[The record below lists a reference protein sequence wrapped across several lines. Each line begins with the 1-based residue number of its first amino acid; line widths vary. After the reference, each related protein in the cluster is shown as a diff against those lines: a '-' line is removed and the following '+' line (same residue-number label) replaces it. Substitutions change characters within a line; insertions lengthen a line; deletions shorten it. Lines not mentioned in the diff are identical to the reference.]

1 MPDDLTEQ
9 ISKFEAAIAAQEA
22 LRPILGD
29 AVVDAALAP
38 LQAKLSALRDLRR
51 PGETKPLDYDRPHSY
66 TPKYLADKILTT
78 RSSIEGENKIV
89 TVMFADVANSTAMFE
104 KLDPEAVH
112 EIMDRC
118 FGLLMDEIHR
128 YEGTIN
134 QFLGDGVMALFGAP
148 IAHEDHAQ
156 RACQAALAIRKAL
169 EPYGESIKNRYGI
182 DFNMRI
188 GLNSGP
194 VVVGSIGDDLR
205 MDYTAKGDT
214 VNTASRLESA
224 SEAGQILVSRDT
236 YRLAREAFTFLAM
249 EPIRVKGKRDPL
261 IVYEL
266 NRSRIAPG
274 KARGLRDLS
283 YAFVGR
289 DHDMAR
295 LKDIF
300 AGLMA
305 GRGQTVVVTGE
316 AGIGKSRLISEFK
329 RDITSREEVNWLEG
343 RCLAYT
349 SSVPYGPFLE
359 LIRNHAGIRDE
370 QSEDAA
376 RRRLDLAVSQFF
388 PGDAESKAIIAN
400 MMLLK
405 LSSEETTLLKGIQGE
420 LLRQRIFGLMASLFT
435 KLAEE
440 HPTMLVIEDS
450 HWADTTSL
458 ELIEHLLPLTERM
471 PLAIICVSRTETSE
485 TSEAWVRLTTKLR
498 ERHSDG
504 FTDITLK
511 PLSELGSIEM
521 VELLLSLESLPLAL
535 KEMISGRAEG
545 NPFFVE
551 ELIRTLI
558 ERGALAQSE
567 DGAWE
572 ATGLIE
578 SVTVPDTLQGL
589 LMSRLDRLPPQTKWL
604 AQQAS
609 VIGRIFFYRVL
620 LHMAE
625 RKTGVDD
632 DLSRMETNELIRER
646 ARHPEL
652 EYMFRH
658 ALTQETAYQS
668 LLAARR
674 KELHCKTARAME
686 ELFSDRIAEFL
697 TVIGEHFLRGEAW
710 ERASEYL
717 IQAGDTAR
725 QFFALAEARLHYAR
739 ALDAL
744 AHLPPT
750 ENNRRSL
757 LDILIKQ
764 VDVSLFADSPEKN
777 MARMSE
783 AERLVQELPGPD
795 GTPGSDQLRLAR
807 VRYWMGR
814 IHYVSNAMSEAIGYY
829 RQVLAVAQ
837 KLGDPELLAFSS
849 FSIGASLFFQ
859 GHLGKAEALFR
870 QATTPFERLGDWTG
884 WIRAVGLHGLTLA
897 VSGSY
902 EEGLAQCQ
910 RAFTRAGELNSL
922 QWIGFTNLC
931 LCAIYADAGNL
942 SCTTETS
949 RQAIEALEQSG
960 DRLFIYLCYGNRS
973 YAELC
978 AGQFEAAA
986 ESMAKCQAVAQE
998 LGGQL
1003 YYADVFAGYVAEIAL
1018 GKGQVEQALS
1028 LAEQAVAMARKMG
1041 GIWGEGVARSVLG
1054 RSLAAMNPPRWDEAE
1069 TQMAESLGLFEL
1081 GEARLYAARI
1091 RMHWGII
1098 CRDRGNTDAARGH
1111 FEKSA
1116 AQWTASNI
1124 PWELERVNKL
1134 IAELPKA

>member
-1 MPDDLTEQ
+1 MPDSTEQ
-9 ISKFEAAIAAQEA
+9 ISQLEAAIAGLEA
-22 LRPILGD
+22 SRHTLGD
-29 AVVDAALAP
+29 AVIDAAVAP
-38 LQAKLSALRDLRR
+38 LQAQLSALRD
-51 PGETKPLDYDRPHSY
+51 PQQTGETKPLDYDRPRSY
-66 TPKYLADKILTT
+66 TPKHLADKILTS

-89 TVMFADVANSTAMFE
+89 TVMFADVANSTSMFE

-118 FGLLMDEIHR
+118 FSLLMDEIHR

-169 EPYGESIKNRYGI
+169 EPYSESLKNRYGI

-214 VNTASRLESA
+214 VNTASRLEGA
-224 SEAGQILVSRDT
+224 SEAGRILVSLDT
-236 YRLAREAFTFLAM
+236 YRLAREAFTFRAM

-261 IVYEL
+261 TVYEL
-266 NRSRIAPG
+266 HRSKLSPG
-274 KARGLRDLS
+274 KSRGLRDLS

-289 DHDMAR
+289 EHDMAK

-305 GRGQTVVVTGE
+305 GRGQTVVVSGE
-316 AGIGKSRLISEFK
+316 AGIGKSRLLSELK
-329 RDITSREEVNWLEG
+329 RDIISREEVHWLEG

-349 SSVPYGPFLE
+349 SSVPYGPFLD
-359 LIRNHAGIRDE
+359 LIRNNAGIRDE

-376 RRRLDLAVSQFF
+376 RRRLDFAVSQLF
-388 PGDAESKAIIAN
+388 PADTQAKAIFAN

-405 LSSEETTLLKGIQGE
+405 LSSEEIDLLKGIQGE
-420 LLRQRIFGLMASLFT
+420 LLRQRIFGLMASFFT

-440 HPTMLVIEDS
+440 HPTILVIEDS

-458 ELIEHLLPLTERM
+458 ELIEHLVPLTERM
-471 PLAIICVSRTETSE
+471 PLAIICVSRTETTE

-498 ERHSDG
+498 ERSSDS
-504 FTDITLK
+504 FTNIVLK
-511 PLSELGSIEM
+511 PLSELGSLEM
-521 VELLLSLESLPLAL
+521 TARLLSLESLPLAL
-535 KEMISGRAEG
+535 KDLISGRAEG

-567 DGAWE
+567 DGGWE

-578 SVTVPDTLQGL
+578 SVAVPDTLQGL
-589 LMSRLDRLPPQTKWL
+589 LMSRLDRLPPKTKWL

-609 VIGRIFFYRVL
+609 VIGRIFLYRVL

-625 RKTGVDD
+625 RKTGVDN
-632 DLSRMETNELIRER
+632 DLNYMETNELIRER
-646 ARHPEL
+646 TRHPEL
-652 EYMFRH
+652 EYMFSH

-668 LLAARR
+668 LLASRR
-674 KELHCKTARAME
+674 KELHCKTARVIE
-686 ELFSDRIAEFL
+686 ELFCDRIAEFS

-717 IQAGDTAR
+717 IRAGDTATR
-725 QFFALAEARLHYAR
+725 LFAWPEARLHYAR

-744 AHLPPT
+744 AHLPPE
-750 ENNRRSL
+750 ENNRRSK
-757 LDILIKQ
+757 LDTLIKQ
-764 VDVSLFADSPEKN
+764 VNVSLHADSPEQN

-795 GTPGSDQLRLAR
+795 GNPGSDRLRLAR
-807 VRYWMGR
+807 VRLKMGS
-814 IHYVSNAMSEAIGYY
+814 IHFVSNAMPEAIGYFH
-829 RQVLAVAQ
+829 QVLAVAQ
-837 KLGDPELLAFSS
+837 NLGEPALLALPSL
-849 FSIGASLFFQ
+849 SIGNVLLHQ
-859 GHLGKAEALFR
+859 GHFGKAEALLR
-870 QATTPFERLGDWTG
+870 QAITSFEQSGGWAH
-884 WIRAVGLHGLTLA
+884 WIRAVSMHGVTLA
-897 VSGSY
+897 ATESY
-902 EEGLAQCQ
+902 ATGLAECQ
-910 RAFTRAGELNSL
+910 RALARARELNSL
-922 QWIGFTNLC
+922 SSLRFSTCC
-931 LCAIYADAGNL
+931 LSWMYSVVGNL
-942 SCTTETS
+942 AGTTEFT

-960 DRLFIYLCYGNRS
+960 DLILVYLCYANRS
-973 YAELC
+973 YAEVC

-986 ESMAKCQAVAQE
+986 ESMAKCQAIAHE

-1003 YYADVFAGYVAEIAL
+1003 WAADLAAGIIAEIAL
-1018 GKGQVEQALS
+1018 GKGQVQQALS
-1028 LAEQAVAMARKMG
+1028 LAEQAVAVARKMG
-1041 GIWGEGVARSVLG
+1041 GICGEGMAHQVWG
-1054 RSLAAMNPPRWDEAE
+1054 RSLAAMSPPRWDEAE
-1069 TQMAESLGLFEL
+1069 AQMAESLRLFEL
-1081 GEARLYAARI
+1081 GEARLHAART

-1098 CRDRGNTDAARGH
+1098 CRDRGKTDAAREH
-1111 FEKSA
+1111 FEKAA
-1116 AQWTASNI
+1116 AQWTASDI

>member
-1 MPDDLTEQ
+1 MPDLTEQ
-9 ISKFEAAIAAQEA
+9 ISRLEAAIATLEA
-22 LRPILGD
+22 SRPTLGD
-29 AVVDAALAP
+29 AVADVALAP
-38 LQAKLSALRDLRR
+38 LRAQLSALRDLRG
-51 PGETKPLDYDRPHSY
+51 PGETKPLDYDLPHSY

-78 RSSIEGENKIV
+78 RSSIEGEHKIV

-118 FGLLMDEIHR
+118 FGLLIDEIHR

-169 EPYGESIKNRYGI
+169 EPYGESLKNRYGI

-214 VNTASRLESA
+214 VNTASRLEGA
-224 SEAGQILVSRDT
+224 CEAGQILVSRDT

-261 IVYEL
+261 MVYEL
-266 NRSRIAPG
+266 HRSRIAPG
-274 KARGLRDLS
+274 KSRGLRDLS

-289 DHDMAR
+289 DHDMAQ

-300 AGLMA
+300 AGLEA
-305 GRGQTVVVTGE
+305 GRGQTVIVSGE
-316 AGIGKSRLISEFK
+316 AGIGKSRLLSELK
-329 RDITSREEVNWLEG
+329 REITSREEVHWLEG

-349 SSVPYGPFLE
+349 SSVSYGPFLD

-376 RRRLDLAVSQFF
+376 RRRLDLSVNQFF
-388 PGDAESKAIIAN
+388 PGDAEAKAIIAN
-400 MMLLK
+400 MMLLR
-405 LSSEETTLLKGIQGE
+405 LSSEEIDLLKGIQGE
-420 LLRQRIFGLMASLFT
+420 LLRQRIFGLMVSFFT

-458 ELIEHLLPLTERM
+458 ELIEHLVPLTERM

-485 TSEAWVRLTTKLR
+485 TSEAWVRLTTRLR
-498 ERHSDG
+498 ERWSDG
-504 FTDITLK
+504 FTNITLK
-511 PLSELGSIEM
+511 PLSELGSLEM
-521 VELLLSLESLPLAL
+521 VARLLSIDSLPLAL
-535 KEMISGRAEG
+535 KELISGRAEG

-558 ERGALAQSE
+558 ERGALAQSG
-567 DGAWE
+567 DGGWE
-572 ATGLIE
+572 ATRLIE
-578 SVTVPDTLQGL
+578 SVAVPDTLQGL
-589 LMSRLDRLPPQTKWL
+589 LMSRLDRLPPETKWL

-625 RKTGVDD
+625 RKTGVDN

-658 ALTQETAYQS
+658 ALTQETAYES
-668 LLAARR
+668 LLASRR
-674 KELHCKTARAME
+674 KELHCKTALAME
-686 ELFSDRIAEFL
+686 ELFSDRIAEFF

-717 IQAGDTAR
+717 IRAGDTATR
-725 QFFALAEARLHYAR
+725 LFALAEARLHYAR
-739 ALDAL
+739 ALGAL
-744 AHLPPT
+744 AHLPST
-750 ENNRRSL
+750 ENNLRSKV
-757 LDILIKQ
+757 DTLIKQ
-764 VDVSLFADSPEKN
+764 VRACFLADSPEQT
-777 MARMSE
+777 MARMTE

-814 IHYVSNAMSEAIGYY
+814 IHIVSNAMPEAIGYF
-829 RQVLAVAQ
+829 RQVLAVAH
-837 KLGDPELLAFSS
+837 KLGDPELLALPSW
-849 FSIGASLFFQ
+849 SIGAVLCFQ
-859 GHLGKAEALFR
+859 GHFGKAEALLR
-870 QATTPFERLGDWTG
+870 QAITAFEQLGNWTE
-884 WIRAVGLHGLTLA
+884 WIRAVVFHGITLGA
-897 VSGSY
+897 TGSY

-910 RAFTRAGELNSL
+910 RAIASARELNSL
-922 QWIGFTNLC
+922 DGIAYSIFC
-931 LCAIYADAGNL
+931 LSWIYADAGNL
-942 SCTTETS
+942 ACTTEFT
-949 RQAIEALEQSG
+949 RQGIEAAGQSG
-960 DRLFIYLCYGNRS
+960 DRGLVYLCYHVRS

-986 ESMAKCQAVAQE
+986 ESIAMAQAIAQE

-1003 YYADVFAGYVAEIAL
+1003 WAADSLASNIAEVAL

-1028 LAEQAVAMARKMG
+1028 LAEQAVAMAQKVG
-1041 GIWGEGVARSVLG
+1041 GIRGEGMARQVLG
-1054 RSLAAMNPPRWDEAE
+1054 RSLAATSPPRWDEAE
-1069 TQMAESLGLFEL
+1069 AQMAESLRLFEL
-1081 GEARLYAARI
+1081 GEARLFAARI
-1091 RMHWGII
+1091 RMYWGII
-1098 CRDRGNTDAARGH
+1098 CRDRGKTDTAREH
-1111 FEKSA
+1111 FEKAA
-1116 AQWTASNI
+1116 AQWSASNI

>member
-1 MPDDLTEQ
+1 
-9 ISKFEAAIAAQEA
+9 
-22 LRPILGD
+22 
-29 AVVDAALAP
+29 
-38 LQAKLSALRDLRR
+38 
-51 PGETKPLDYDRPHSY
+51 
-66 TPKYLADKILTT
+66 
-78 RSSIEGENKIV
+78 
-89 TVMFADVANSTAMFE
+89 
-104 KLDPEAVH
+104 
-112 EIMDRC
+112 
-118 FGLLMDEIHR
+118 
-128 YEGTIN
+128 
-134 QFLGDGVMALFGAP
+134 MALFGAP

-169 EPYGESIKNRYGI
+169 EPYGESLKNRYGI

-214 VNTASRLESA
+214 VNTASRLEGA

-236 YRLAREAFTFLAM
+236 YRLAREAFTFLAA
-249 EPIRVKGKRDPL
+249 ESIRVKGKRDPL
-261 IVYEL
+261 TVYEL
-266 NRSRIAPG
+266 DRSRLAPG
-274 KARGLRDLS
+274 KSRGLRDLS

-305 GRGQTVVVTGE
+305 GRGQTVVVSGE
-316 AGIGKSRLISEFK
+316 AGIGKSRLLSELK

-376 RRRLDLAVSQFF
+376 RRRLDLAVNQFF
-388 PGDAESKAIIAN
+388 PGDAEAKAIIAN

-405 LSSEETTLLKGIQGE
+405 LSSEEIDLLKGIQGE
-420 LLRQRIFGLMASLFT
+420 LLRQRIFGLMASFFT

-450 HWADTTSL
+450 HWADATSL
-458 ELIEHLLPLTERM
+458 ELIEHLVPLTERI

-498 ERHSDG
+498 ERPSDG
-504 FTDITLK
+504 FTNIVLK
-511 PLSELGSIEM
+511 PLSELGSVEM
-521 VELLLSLESLPLAL
+521 TARLLSLESLPVAL
-535 KEMISGRAEG
+535 KELITGRAEG

-558 ERGALAQSE
+558 ERGVLAQSG
-567 DGAWE
+567 DGGWE
-572 ATGLIE
+572 ATRLIE
-578 SVTVPDTLQGL
+578 SVIVPDTLQGL
-589 LMSRLDRLPPQTKWL
+589 LMSRLDRLPPETKWL

-609 VIGRIFFYRVL
+609 VIGRIFLYRVL

-625 RKTGVDD
+625 RKTGVDN
-632 DLSRMETNELIRER
+632 DLSCMETNELIRER

-674 KELHCKTARAME
+674 KELHCKTALAME
-686 ELFSDRIAEFL
+686 ELFSDRIAEFF
-697 TVIGEHFLRGEAW
+697 TVIGEHFSRGEAW

-717 IQAGDTAR
+717 IRAGDTAVR
-725 QFFALAEARLHYAR
+725 LFALAEARLHYAR

-744 AHLPPT
+744 AHLPCT
-750 ENNRRSL
+750 ENNHRSKV
-757 LDILIKQ
+757 DTLIKQ
-764 VDVSLFADSPEKN
+764 VDVSLFADSPEQN
-777 MARMSE
+777 MARITE
-783 AERLVQELPGPD
+783 AERLLQELPGPD
-795 GTPGSDQLRLAR
+795 GTPGSDLLRLAR
-807 VRYWMGR
+807 VQYRMGWIHWM
-814 IHYVSNAMSEAIGYY
+814 SNAIPEAIGYF

-837 KLGDPELLAFSS
+837 KLGDPELLAFPS
-849 FSIGASLFFQ
+849 FNIGSALLFQ
-859 GHLGKAEALFR
+859 GHFGKAGALLR
-870 QATTPFERLGDWTG
+870 QAITPLEQLGDWTH
-884 WIRAVGLHGLTLA
+884 WIRAVSCHGLTLGTR
-897 VSGSY
+897 GSY
-902 EEGLAQCQ
+902 EDGLAECQ
-910 RAFTRAGELNSL
+910 RAIARARELNYL
-922 QWIGFTNLC
+922 YGIGWSTFQL
-931 LCAIYADAGNL
+931 AWIYAMAGNL
-942 SCTTETS
+942 ACTTESS

-960 DRLFIYLCYGNRS
+960 DRMLVYHCYAVRS

-978 AGQFEAAA
+978 AGQIDAAA
-986 ESMAKCQAVAQE
+986 ESMATCQAIAQT

-1003 YYADVFAGYVAEIAL
+1003 WLGDVVASYSAEIAL
-1018 GKGQVEQALS
+1018 GKGQVEHALS
-1028 LAEQAVAMARKMG
+1028 LAGEAVAMAQRIG
-1041 GIWGEGVARSVLG
+1041 GIGGEGLAHQVWG
-1054 RSLAAMNPPRWDEAE
+1054 RSLAAMSPPRWDEAE
-1069 TQMAESLGLFEL
+1069 AQMAESLRLFEL
-1081 GEARLYAARI
+1081 GELRLYAARI
-1091 RMHWGII
+1091 RMYWGII
-1098 CRDRGNTDAARGH
+1098 CRDRGKTDTAREH
-1111 FEKSA
+1111 FERAA
-1116 AQWTASNI
+1116 AQWSASNI